1 MASSSSLPSLAIE
14 MVARPDFSNFF
25 FFRLTVFLNTE
36 GRHKGTIIKK
46 CMTFH
51 GVGLMMSLLPR
62 RWWFCEGVW
71 FKRQREIDHNIWK
84 CSAWLSLASFEWNK
98 SDPRFVAMVK
108 LDNNMVVI
116 LDIRRPTTPFM
127 VLSKHITRVNA
138 MPWCS
143 QILGDIC
150 ALLVMMQG
158 PSFGRWWT

>member
-1 MASSSSLPSLAIE
+1 M
-14 MVARPDFSNFF
+14 
-25 FFRLTVFLNTE
+25 T
-36 GRHKGTIIKK
+36 KK
-46 CMTFH
+46 CIIFC
-51 GVGLMMSLLPR
+51 GVGLRNNLIYIFRWWFLIYIF

-143 QILGDIC
+143 QILEDIC

>member
-1 MASSSSLPSLAIE
+1 MTWIKFVSGNGNLTHTMTEKEMITMIVDTLPMFYYE
-14 MVARPDFSNFF
+14 KM
-25 FFRLTVFLNTE
+25 
-36 GRHKGTIIKK
+36 
-46 CMTFH
+46 
-51 GVGLMMSLLPR
+51 VGLMMSLLPR